1 MRFEIVGKN
10 ITITETMREKIEK
23 KFSGLQKYLLIDP
36 DTTARVVARV
46 YPASQKIEVTIPTRV
61 GILRTEVE
69 HEDLYAAVDI
79 ALDKL
84 EDQLRRQKTRLNR
97 RHRDSLA
104 ENFLTEAEE
113 EEYDIPVKT
122 KTIAAEKMDL
132 EEAIMQMEL
141 SNHDFYIY
149 TDDESGKISV
159 VYRRNNG
166 GYGLIETE

>member
-10 ITITETMREKIEK
+10 ITITDTMREKIEK
-23 KFSGLQKYLLIDP
+23 KLSGLQKYLLIDP

-46 YPASQKIEVTIPTRV
+46 YPESQKIEVTIPTKV

-69 HEDLYAAVDI
+69 QQDIYSAVDI

-104 ENFLTEAEE
+104 ESFILEEEAEDV
-113 EEYDIPVKT
+113 DINVLNDSL
-122 KTIAAEKMDL
+122 DL
-132 EEAIMQMEL
+132 RAKKENEL
-141 SNHDFYIY
+141 RLGINGFIESIE
-149 TDDESGKISV
+149 DDERNTIKKLINISFFLF
-159 VYRRNNG
+159 NCN
-166 GYGLIETE
+166 